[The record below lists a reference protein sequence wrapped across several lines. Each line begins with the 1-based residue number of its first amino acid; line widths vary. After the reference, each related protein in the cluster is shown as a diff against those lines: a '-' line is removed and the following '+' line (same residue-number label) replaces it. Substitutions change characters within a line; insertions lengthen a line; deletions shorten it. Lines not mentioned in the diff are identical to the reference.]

1 MTMSRKI
8 KDAKD
13 LTTNELIYFK
23 GHAKAT
29 YMSDGRSV
37 EDAINDIG
45 IGGGN
50 SSSSGG
56 GLIWQEISGNSIN
69 LTSGVRLNLITY
81 SSGNISISNNELKIG
96 ESAALIFKYSAGIPV
111 SFQSGYAWV
120 WANDITPTFTDGW
133 TYELDFL
140 RTPSGVLVTFAEYIV
155 LTD

>member
-1 MTMSRKI
+1 MARKI

-29 YMSDGRSV
+29 YMSDGRTV
-37 EDAINDIG
+37 EDAINNIG

-120 WANDITPTFTDGW
+120 WANDTTPTFTDGW
-133 TYELDFL
+133 IYELDFL